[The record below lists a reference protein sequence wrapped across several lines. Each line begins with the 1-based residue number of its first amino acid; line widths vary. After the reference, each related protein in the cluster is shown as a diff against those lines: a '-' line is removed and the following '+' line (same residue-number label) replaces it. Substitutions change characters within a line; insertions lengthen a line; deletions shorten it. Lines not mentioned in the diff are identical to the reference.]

1 MGNIGQIVQN
11 LFFSDVNSRGAS
23 LSMLMWSSFFK
34 GVVWSLGLVWLVSC
48 ASSSANYSETKIT
61 NGKVT
66 SAYPAVVKL
75 DVKNGEKET
84 FCTGT
89 FLSDAVVLT
98 AAHCFF
104 TVDSDE
110 VKTGAVKAIS
120 YVRHAK
126 FQYHIPALPDLDG
139 TVFDVALVKFPQGT
153 SKDFLS
159 LTQKPENAGSK
170 LILVGFGG
178 SNAHHGAEN
187 SSKREGLTVV
197 TDRRDG
203 RYFIEGGDGV
213 IRQDKSRQ
221 VFPNEVYA
229 SISNGDS
236 GGPLLTSDG
245 RSILGIASWGSFSTD
260 RVGVAEGVYNDV
272 LGQESQA
279 FLREN
284 LKKYGM

>member
-1 MGNIGQIVQN
+1 MC
-11 LFFSDVNSRGAS
+11 
-23 LSMLMWSSFFK
+23 
-34 GVVWSLGLVWLVSC
+34 LVSC
-48 ASSSANYSETKIT
+48 ASKTNDSETKIT
-61 NGKVT
+61 NGNVT

-75 DVKNGEKET
+75 DVKHGERET

-104 TVDSDE
+104 TVASDE
-110 VKTGAVKAIS
+110 VKMGSIKAVS
-120 YVRHAK
+120 YVRHPK

-139 TVFDVALVKFPQGT
+139 TLFDVALVRFPHGT

-159 LTQKPENAGSK
+159 LTQKPENAGAK
-170 LILVGFGG
+170 VILVGFGG
-178 SNAHHGAEN
+178 SNAQRGAEQ
-187 SSKREGLTVV
+187 SSKREGTTVV

-203 RYFIEGGDGV
+203 RYFIEGSDGV
-213 IRQDKSRQ
+213 IRKDKSRR

-245 RSILGIASWGSFSTD
+245 RSILGVASWGSYSSD
-260 RVGVAEGVYNDV
+260 RVGVAEGVYNDI
-272 LGQESQA
+272 LGQESQD
-279 FLREN
+279 FLRES

>member
-1 MGNIGQIVQN
+1 
-11 LFFSDVNSRGAS
+11 
-23 LSMLMWSSFFK
+23 MLIQSS
-34 GVVWSLGLVWLVSC
+34 VLRLAVWSLGWMCLVSC
-48 ASSSANYSETKIT
+48 ASSANDSEVKIT
-61 NGKVT
+61 NGNVT

-75 DVKNGEKET
+75 DVKNGERET

-110 VKTGAVKAIS
+110 VKMGLVKAIS
-120 YVRHAK
+120 YVRHPK

-139 TVFDVALVKFPQGT
+139 TVFDIALVKFPKGT
-153 SKDFLS
+153 SKDFLP
-159 LTQKPENAGSK
+159 LTQKPENAGAK
-170 LILVGFGG
+170 VLLVGFGG
-178 SNAHHGAEN
+178 SNAQRGAEH
-187 SSKREGLTVV
+187 SSKREGRTLV

-221 VFPNEVYA
+221 VFPNEGYA

-236 GGPLLTSDG
+236 GGPLMTSDG
-245 RSILGIASWGSFSTD
+245 RSILGVASWGSYSSD
-260 RVGVAEGVYNDV
+260 RVGLAEGVYNDV
-272 LGQESQA
+272 LGQESQD